1 MSTWIQQEQ
10 TKLFDRLGVFFAF
23 GDKQFNEQCVEGVEY
38 VTVLQ
43 AGDCVPKQ
51 HAKEF
56 ISEIKRIGKEGRERE
71 LAEKGIDA
79 IIEYELSNHECF
91 YTGEID
97 YALDALEG
105 YNVTAEQVWAV
116 YHAVKHK
123 YED

>member
-1 MSTWIQQEQ
+1 MSQWIQQEQ

-23 GDKQFNEQCVEGVEY
+23 SKQQFDKAKVDGVEY
-38 VTVLQ
+38 VTVMQ
-43 AGDCVPKQ
+43 MGDCVPKQ
-51 HAKEF
+51 HVKEF
-56 ISEIKRIGKEGRERE
+56 ITELKRIGKEGRERE

-79 IIEYELSNHECF
+79 IIEAELANHEAF

-97 YALDALEG
+97 DTMDALEG

-116 YHAVKHK
+116 FNAVKHK